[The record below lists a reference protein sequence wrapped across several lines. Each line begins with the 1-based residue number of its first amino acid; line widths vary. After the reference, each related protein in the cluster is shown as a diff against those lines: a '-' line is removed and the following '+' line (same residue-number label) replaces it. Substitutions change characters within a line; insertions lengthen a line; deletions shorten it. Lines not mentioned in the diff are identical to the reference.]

1 MTGKNPGLYKGTDM
15 VPVTHLKLLL
25 FAGGSFS
32 QAPCRACS
40 LLSWSWMLQN
50 GTQNTGCLN
59 VKMYEIQKSSVIPS
73 GYRLGGLDPVVVQ
86 LVRHQRL
93 WQLPQV
99 WLQRTWSRGDK
110 AQVLKCTHLL
120 KQIMTQLAEMHSW
133 IRLLR
138 RSSPPH
144 SIDINNHQPSLTT
157 HANIFVF
164 N

>member
-1 MTGKNPGLYKGTDM
+1 M

-120 KQIMTQLAEMHSW
+120 KSWHNLQRCIHELDCYDVHHPLTALISIITNHHLPHTQ
-133 IRLLR
+133 
-138 RSSPPH
+138 
-144 SIDINNHQPSLTT
+144 TY
-157 HANIFVF
+157 
-164 N
+164 